1 MVRKEK
7 LKKPF
12 RFFIFVI
19 GFLLC
24 CYPLVSGIVGHHN
37 QQDLISTY
45 GDKLKEQDETKIQEA
60 LKSAEKYNSVL
71 YQTMGAMVGNSSDIL
86 GEDNYKKLLDLTETG
101 IMGSIEIPKINVD
114 LPIYHGTSD
123 EVLSKGVGHVMDSSL
138 PVGGKSTRSILTG
151 HRGLPTA
158 KLFTRLD
165 EMDKGDFFF
174 VNVCNQT
181 LAYQVTKIEEI
192 KPEDVDKLNIE
203 ADKDLVSLITC
214 TPYGLNTHR
223 LVVTG
228 ERVEYDEKQKQE
240 IKSQMMSPRE
250 LIFTVLPFVF
260 FAVFIYMI
268 LKERKE
274 SKSKYESKEEN

>member
-12 RFFIFVI
+12 RLFIFVI

-24 CYPLVSGIVGHHN
+24 CYPLVSGIVGHRN

-138 PVGGKSTRSILTG
+138 PIGGKSTRSILTG

-240 IKSQMMSPRE
+240 IQSQMMSPRE

-260 FAVFIYMI
+260 LAVFIYMI

-274 SKSKYESKEEN
+274 SKSKYESKKEN

>member
-12 RFFIFVI
+12 RLFTFVI

-24 CYPLVSGIVGHHN
+24 CYPLVSGIVGHRN
-37 QQDLISTY
+37 QQNLISTY

-138 PVGGKSTRSILTG
+138 PIGGKSTRSILTG

-223 LVVTG
+223 LVITG

-240 IKSQMMSPRE
+240 IQSQMMSPRE

-260 FAVFIYMI
+260 LAVFIYMI

-274 SKSKYESKEEN
+274 SKSKYESKKEN